1 MKMRKGAFL
10 LLLAAGM
17 LSNVNVNAQSDME
30 DQKKTDEQVVDHDKK
45 SEIDRGRRTGK

>member
-30 DQKKTDEQVVDHDKK
+30 DQKN
-45 SEIDRGRRTGK
+45 R